1 MSNGGK
7 ITRWMIKYPHTKKN
21 AQLSRRSLYP
31 DIWSSLYTSMFRL
44 LTALFLLMITLSL
57 VVGYVN
63 GAFVGQ

>member
-1 MSNGGK
+1 MHN
-7 ITRWMIKYPHTKKN
+7 
-21 AQLSRRSLYP
+21 SREGPYTQ
-31 DIWSSLYTSMFRL
+31 IWSSLYTSMFRL